1 MRSEVVFGFSF
12 YGDVI
17 LAASKSIRRIH
28 VGTKV
33 LGLSNDDLNC
43 LNSYAFLFVELQV

>member
-1 MRSEVVFGFSF
+1 MRSKVVFGFSF

-43 LNSYAFLFVELQV
+43 LSSYLFVELQV